1 MSKIGIQLFGLGKEL
16 GEDLEGTL
24 QKLKD
29 IGYEAVELAVLF
41 GANIPKVRE
50 AVKEVE
56 KRFGIPLPASV
67 WNPSQALKNM
77 DILSKKSLAV
87 SSCHIFCVA
96 AYEGMLID
104 VLPEVIEFSKITGIK
119 NYVVSYMLED
129 YLGCEKFSKDI
140 NKAIDILSPYG
151 ITVCYH
157 NHETECR
164 NLEENKIVLD
174 YLLEQC
180 DKKLKL
186 QVDIGWADFGGLSV
200 TDLMEKNKDRIVSVH
215 LKDFMADACEENKHN
230 SFTAIGE
237 GRVPTFQ
244 ALKIARDYPI
254 FQYGIIIDQ
263 DESKVGMIS
272 DLQVGYKNIA
282 KMLNDIKTVQG

>member
-1 MSKIGIQLFGLGKEL
+1 MSKIAVQLFGLGKEL
-16 GEDLEGTL
+16 GEDFEGTL

-29 IGYEAVELAVLF
+29 IGYKAVELAVLF
-41 GANIPKVRE
+41 GADLPKVRE

-67 WNPSQALKNM
+67 WNPSQALRNM
-77 DILSKKSLAV
+77 EILSKKALAA

-96 AYEGMLID
+96 AYEGMLVD
-104 VLPEVIEFSKITGIK
+104 VLAEIIEFSKNTGIQ

-129 YLGCEKFSKDI
+129 YLGCDKFSKDI
-140 NKAIDILSPYG
+140 NKAINTLSPYG

-180 DKKLKL
+180 DERLKL
-186 QVDIGWADFGGLSV
+186 QVDIGWADFAGLSV
-200 TDLMEKNKDRIVSVH
+200 IDLMKKYKERIMSVH
-215 LKDFMADACEENKHN
+215 LKDFMADACDENKHN
-230 SFTAIGE
+230 SFAAIGE

-244 ALKIARDYPI
+244 ALEITKDYPV